1 MTHKWKTV
9 VSFYDLTAF
18 RCFYLLPP
26 IDERG
31 ISSTNV
37 LLS

>member
-1 MTHKWKTV
+1 MENGCKLLRLN
-9 VSFYDLTAF
+9 SLSM
-18 RCFYLLPP
+18 FYLLPP